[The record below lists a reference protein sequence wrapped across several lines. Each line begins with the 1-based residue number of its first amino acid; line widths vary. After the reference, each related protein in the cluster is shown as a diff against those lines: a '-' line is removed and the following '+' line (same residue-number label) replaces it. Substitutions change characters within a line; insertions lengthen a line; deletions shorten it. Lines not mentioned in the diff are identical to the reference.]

1 MLTIAIG
8 TCVALSVCYVLDGF
22 TTRALTSEWARVTE
36 IDAMIERAA
45 KRMHKGH
52 SQ

>member
-1 MLTIAIG
+1 MLTVAVG
-8 TCVALSVCYVLDGF
+8 TFVALSVCWVLDGF
-22 TTRALTSEWARVTE
+22 TTRALADQWARVTE

-45 KRMHKGH
+45 KRTHKGH